1 MLPSSEH
8 VDAARG
14 VRPQCKRMDDVSHF
28 LKNWF
33 HRQIVSAVRCHL
45 HQQRLPAKVLLLLDN
60 CGAHPKMLCSNDKK
74 IVISF
79 LPKNKTSKIQL
90 MVMGIIATSKRLYRR
105 QLVRSVTARGDLSLL
120 DFLKK
125 LTIKEAIYMFDSAWQ
140 EVSRQTIHG
149 CWRRALG
156 DAIGSDEADDSD
168 GEFEGFSTADVSQ
181 AEKHLADFNS
191 FSAVDVNKS
200 RDAFGVT
207 DDKIDQWL
215 KIDDELATTAHLTD
229 EEIVANATGAC
240 TEADENNDDDEEE
253 MEPLPAM
260 SSIVRGLEEGLRWLE
275 TSADI
280 GSDLSSAQHHRP
292 CTSRSQRLVQA
303 EKDDGI
309 FHIS

>member
-1 MLPSSEH
+1 ML
-8 VDAARG
+8 
-14 VRPQCKRMDDVSHF
+14 
-28 LKNWF
+28 
-33 HRQIVSAVRCHL
+33 
-45 HQQRLPAKVLLLLDN
+45 
-60 CGAHPKMLCSNDKK
+60 
-74 IVISF
+74 
-79 LPKNKTSKIQL
+79 
-90 MVMGIIATSKRLYRR
+90 
-105 QLVRSVTARGDLSLL
+105 
-120 DFLKK
+120 
-125 LTIKEAIYMFDSAWQ
+125 DSAWQ

-168 GEFEGFSTADVSQ
+168 GEFEGFSAADVSQ

-207 DDKIDQWL
+207 DDEIDHWL

-240 TEADENNDDDEEE
+240 TEADENDNDEEEE

-260 SSIVRGLEEGLRWLE
+260 SSIVRGLEEGLCRRN
-275 TSADI
+275 I

-309 FHIS
+309 FHIL